1 MEKILYIDCFSGVNE
16 NMILGAFLEL
26 GISQQILEAELEK
39 LDIVGWQLQVEQIK
53 RNGIYGTYAEI
64 NINSNA
70 SKEKEHNCEKKTCDS
85 EQDIQKRKEQ
95 NIVIYK
101 NKMITYTE
109 MIKLISKSRL
119 TESVKKTI
127 DRILNQL
134 AKMDAKVQNQCI
146 EEIKI
151 SPDDA
156 IKTIFYIAAVVICVD
171 YLKPD
176 SIYASNMRDGYG
188 FVKYQGNSVPVPMPI
203 VTQLLT
209 EKNISLQQLEVEQAL
224 ITPIGAVIITELA
237 TMFGAMPEI
246 KLENISYG
254 IRKEELPIPNVLRV
268 ILGTAERHSTMHLSE
283 SSKSFKSFL
292 QDNIIVM
299 ETNIDDCSP
308 EILAYTIEKLFE
320 KGALDVY
327 YTSIGMKKNRQGI
340 RLTILCKEE
349 QKERLEEIV
358 FSETTTI
365 GIRYHEEKRDI
376 LNRQI
381 KEIATKYGIVKV
393 KEVSYYPKKENTHK
407 VKKVYP
413 EYESAKKI
421 AEKNGVSLQT
431 IYNEIIRNL

>member
-1 MEKILYIDCFSGVNE
+1 MEKILYFDCFSGVNE

-39 LDIVGWQLQVEQIK
+39 LDIVGWQLQVEKIK

-70 SKEKEHNCEKKTCDS
+70 SKEKEHNCEKKTCYS
-85 EQDIQKRKEQ
+85 KQNIQKRKEQ
-95 NIVIYK
+95 NLVIYK
-101 NKMITYTE
+101 NKIIIYSEIT
-109 MIKLISKSRL
+109 KLISKSRL
-119 TESVKKTI
+119 TEPVKKMI

-134 AKMDAKVQNQCI
+134 AKVDAKVQKQCI

-151 SPDDA
+151 SSDDA
-156 IKTIFYIAAVVICVD
+156 IKTIFYIAAVAICVD

-176 SIYASNMRDGYG
+176 RIYASNMRDGYG
-188 FVKYQGNSVPVPMPI
+188 FVKYQDNSVPVPMPI
-203 VTQLLT
+203 VAEVLA
-209 EKNISLQQLEVEQAL
+209 EKNISLQQLEIEQAL

-237 TMFGAMPEI
+237 TMFGIMPEI
-246 KLENISYG
+246 KLEQIAYG
-254 IRKEELPIPNVLRV
+254 VRKEALPIPNVLRV
-268 ILGTAERHSTMHLSE
+268 ILGTVEGHSTMHLLE
-283 SSKSFKSFL
+283 SSKSFL

-308 EILAYTIEKLFE
+308 EILAYTIEKLFK

-340 RLTILCKEE
+340 HLTILCKEE
-349 QKERLEEIV
+349 QKQSLEEIV

-381 KEIATKYGIVKV
+381 KEIETKYGIVKV

-431 IYNEIIRNL
+431 IYNEIIRNV